1 MTRQAGYDY
10 IEKRRYSYAD
20 RITWKTGHEL
30 NHGVYPL
37 LYESIDNFTSSDHKP
52 VRAAFAVKLNRNM
65 QMVPRRSVNHLP
77 SIADLGNLLG
87 MTLGTAKS
95 SENTTTTTTTTTTS
109 NIPHSRSLHLM
120 VSHIKC
126 TLSQAPRPFKKSYLL
141 VTTALR
147 HPPWE
152 RSPLRYP
159 PWECIRRPHSSP
171 VPLWSCLVTPK
182 KHCT

>member
-126 TLSQAPRPFKKSYLL
+126 TLSQAPRPFKKVIY
-141 VTTALR
+141 
-147 HPPWE
+147 W
-152 RSPLRYP
+152 SPLR
-159 PWECIRRPHSSP
+159 CGIHHGNGRHCGIRRGSVSDAPTLPQS
-171 VPLWSCLVTPK
+171 LCGLV
-182 KHCT
+182 